1 MSKFLNAMFRKPP
14 APAAVTPSL
23 QDLRFLF
30 ARMSR
35 SQCEDYIRRKTKRV
49 AADDETM
56 LCHILSKYEFYVQS
70 DDIGFGL
77 HMAKEGYWE
86 YWLTQ
91 FFVETVQPG
100 DTVLDIGANHG
111 YYSILSA
118 DLVGPSG
125 KVICVEANPNLCKLL
140 SWSLEANHFGARAQ
154 ILNIAL
160 TDDEAPSEQA
170 FFIPKNEPKNGCLLH
185 PHQDLSEL
193 RTLGEVIPVEAR
205 RMTAEELPKLDF
217 VKIDVEGAEM
227 AVLRGLAPILMQH
240 RPKMIIEVNFG
251 RGYTYHE
258 LAGLFEHQAT
268 FRHLDTDA
276 KLKPVTEEMCWTE
289 RFNEDWL
296 FYVDW
301 TESSTA

>member
-1 MSKFLNAMFRKPP
+1 MSKFLNTIFRKPP
-14 APAAVTPSL
+14 AAAPSTPSL
-23 QDLRFLF
+23 LDLRFLF

-35 SQCEDYIRRKTKRV
+35 SQCEDYIRRKTKTV
-49 AADDETM
+49 PADDEVM
-56 LCHILSKYEFYVQS
+56 LCNILSKYEFYVLK
-70 DDIGFGL
+70 DDVGFGQ
-77 HMAKEGYWE
+77 HMANEGYWE

-100 DTVLDIGANHG
+100 DVVLDIGANHG
-111 YYSILSA
+111 YYSVLSA

-125 KVICVEANPNLCKLL
+125 RVICVEANPTLCKLMQWTL
-140 SWSLEANHFGARAQ
+140 DVNHYGPRAE

-160 TDDEAPSEQA
+160 TDAEAPEEVA
-170 FFIPKNEPKNGCLLH
+170 FYVPNHEPKNGCILH
-185 PHQDLSEL
+185 PQQDLNAL
-193 RTLGEVIPVEAR
+193 RGQGDIIPVQAR
-205 RMTAEELPKLDF
+205 RMTEEELPKLDF

-227 AVLRGLAPILMQH
+227 AVLRGLAPILLQH
-240 RPKMIIEVNFG
+240 RPLMIIEVNFG

-258 LAGLFEHQAT
+258 LSEVFDHKAT

-276 KLKPVTEEMCWTE
+276 KLKPVSEEMCWTE

-301 TESSTA
+301 TD